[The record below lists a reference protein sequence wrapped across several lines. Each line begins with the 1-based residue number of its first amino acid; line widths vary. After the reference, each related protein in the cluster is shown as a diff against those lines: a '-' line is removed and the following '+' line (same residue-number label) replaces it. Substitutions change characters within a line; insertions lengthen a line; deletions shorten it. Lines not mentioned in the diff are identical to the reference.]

1 MSLRSDRRWFPVLGL
16 LVATAATPAPQE
28 ECLSCHGSVEGI
40 QAAAESLGAQHASG
54 RLSALVVTVSP
65 DSVHASLACGDCHPR
80 ASQVPHPKGMSREN
94 PCLGCHEDAAA
105 AVSRSVHKD
114 PLGQGSFRAQCW
126 HCHGAHDVRP
136 SQDPKSSLA
145 PANVAGTCLH
155 CHNKQEYLV
164 GVHGHGV
171 QLAGLDLAATCVS
184 CHGGHDILPAKD
196 PASHVH
202 RLSVPTTCGTC
213 HRRVTEVYLASVHG
227 QNLSASNRD
236 VPTCTDCH
244 AAHATLDPLLPR
256 FRNVSPEM
264 CARCHADPK
273 VAGKYG
279 LRAEVFDTYV
289 ADFHGTTAELFVAT
303 SPDQP
308 LNKAVCYDC
317 HGYHDVESVRQLG
330 IEKVEERLLKRCQA
344 CHPRASKKF
353 LSAWTAHYVPDRER
367 YPLIYYVRLFYQVVI
382 PSTVGFFL
390 AYIALD
396 VWARRR
402 QRRPQ

>member
-1 MSLRSDRRWFPVLGL
+1 MNLSWHRRWFALVGL
-16 LVATAATPAPQE
+16 LVATATSSARGE
-28 ECLSCHGSVEGI
+28 ECLACHGSGEDL
-40 QAAAESLGAQHASG
+40 QAAAESLGISLTPSKA
-54 RLSALVVTVSP
+54 SALVVKVGDT
-65 DSVHASLACGDCHPR
+65 SVHAGFACADCHPR
-80 ASQVPHPKGMSREN
+80 ASEVPHPKDMNREN
-94 PCLGCHEDAAA
+94 PCLACHGEEAA
-105 AVSRSVHKD
+105 AVSASVHQD
-114 PLGQGSFRAQCW
+114 PLGKGSFRAQCW

-136 SQDPKSSLA
+136 IKDPKSTLA
-145 PANVAGTCLH
+145 PANVASTCLG

-184 CHGGHDILPAKD
+184 CHGGHDILPASN

-202 RLSVPTTCGTC
+202 RLNVPKTCGKC
-213 HRRVTEVYLASVHG
+213 HRRVTEVYVSSVHG
-227 QNLSASNRD
+227 RNLSAENQD
-236 VPTCTDCH
+236 VPNCTDCH
-244 AAHATLDPLLPR
+244 AAHGTLDPRLPR

-264 CARCHADPK
+264 CARCHADPNI
-273 VAGKYG
+273 VGKYG

-289 ADFHGTTAELFVAT
+289 ADFHGTSAELFAAV

-317 HGYHDVESVRQLG
+317 HGYHDVESVRQAG
-330 IEKVEERLLKRCQA
+330 TENVEERLLQRCQG

-353 LSAWTAHYVPDRER
+353 LSAWTAHYTPDRER

-390 AYIALD
+390 AYIAID
-396 VWARRR
+396 VWGRRR
-402 QRRPQ
+402 QRRHQ

>member
-1 MSLRSDRRWFPVLGL
+1 MS
-16 LVATAATPAPQE
+16 Q
-28 ECLSCHGSVEGI
+28 
-40 QAAAESLGAQHASG
+40 
-54 RLSALVVTVSP
+54 
-65 DSVHASLACGDCHPR
+65 
-80 ASQVPHPKGMSREN
+80 EN

-114 PLGQGSFRAQCW
+114 PLGKGSFRAQCW
-126 HCHGAHDVRP
+126 HCHSAHDVRP
-136 SQDPKSSLA
+136 SQDPKSRLA
-145 PANVAGTCLH
+145 PANVAGTCLG

-171 QLAGLDLAATCVS
+171 QLAGLDLAATCVC
-184 CHGGHDILPAKD
+184 CHGGHEILPASD

-202 RLSVPTTCGTC
+202 RLNVPQTCGKC
-213 HRRVTEVYLASVHG
+213 HRRVTEVYLSSVHG
-227 QNLSASNRD
+227 RNLSAENRD
-236 VPTCTDCH
+236 VPNCTDCH
-244 AAHATLDPLLPR
+244 AAHGTLDPLLPR

-264 CARCHADPK
+264 CARCHADP
-273 VAGKYG
+273 AIAAKYG

-317 HGYHDVESVRQLG
+317 HGYHDVESVRELG
-330 IEKVEERLLKRCQA
+330 TEKVEERLLQRCQV

-382 PSTVGFFL
+382 PSTIGFFL

-396 VWARRR
+396 AWARRR